1 MKSLK
6 FKQLK
11 LKQISDSIAQKT
23 LISIEKLPERLKD
36 IRKSLGLTQKQ
47 LARRLNVS
55 RQEIT
60 KIEKNKNSSSL
71 KTLAKIAS
79 ALNCEL
85 KCAIVSDIS
94 IEKMIKN
101 QAHKKAEHILKRTNA
116 NMALENQAV
125 DKKAIEFQ
133 KQQLI
138 NEFITNPNS
147 SLWED

>member
-11 LKQISDSIAQKT
+11 LKQISNSIAQKT
-23 LISIEKLPERLKD
+23 LISIEQLPERIKD

-47 LARRLNVS
+47 LARRLNIS

-60 KIEKNKNSSSL
+60 KIENNKNSSSL
-71 KTLAKIAS
+71 KTLSKVAS

-94 IEKMIKN
+94 LEKMIEN
-101 QAHKKAEHILKRTNA
+101 QAHKKAEQILERTNA
-116 NMALENQAV
+116 NMALENQAI

-133 KQQLI
+133 KQKLI
-138 NEFITNPNS
+138 NEFMANTNS